1 LKLNIWLSLVAVAVK
16 VGVTELPVVAV
27 VVLVVTGAASL
38 AKRQAAALL
47 PNQNLVFQV
56 LQQ

>member
-1 LKLNIWLSLVAVAVK
+1 LKLSIWLSVAAVAVK

>member
-1 LKLNIWLSLVAVAVK
+1 MAVAVK